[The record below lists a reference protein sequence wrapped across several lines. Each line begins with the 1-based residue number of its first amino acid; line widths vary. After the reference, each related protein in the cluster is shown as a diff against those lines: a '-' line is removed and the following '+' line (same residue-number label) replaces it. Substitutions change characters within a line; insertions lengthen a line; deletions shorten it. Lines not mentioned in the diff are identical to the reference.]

1 MSKKP
6 SGPNDEAGKLA
17 EQIQIAVSNV
27 IVKPLSENKE
37 IKVAIVIEY
46 NDPELDYLD
55 TMIALTPSD
64 DYVKEGPNAII
75 KILNDA
81 IDRLKQQQ

>member
-1 MSKKP
+1 MSRKSP
-6 SGPNDEAGKLA
+6 EPNDEAGKLA
-17 EQIQIAVSNV
+17 EKIQIAVSDV

-37 IKVAIVIEY
+37 VKVAIVIEY

-64 DYVKEGPNAII
+64 DYVREGPNAII
-75 KILNDA
+75 KILNKA
-81 IDRLKQQQ
+81 IKSLKQQQ